1 MVSLDAGVNDVGAGS
16 CAGAVVVGVASWAT
30 LTSRDTGKTPGGTG
44 LGGVRSER
52 HDSILLD
59 EVDLICFLSVL
70 ILAKTAT
77 CMGVSDWATYTGIVT
92 EELKGL
98 GVDLAREALEGTLV
112 DVLGLARQE
121 LETLINGGEGGDV
134 LVLDDVGILDQ
145 AVDVTGDV
153 QRSWLIAPGGST
165 EGNREESED
174 ERETHCEE
182 VSWKSEEE

>member
-1 MVSLDAGVNDVGAGS
+1 
-16 CAGAVVVGVASWAT
+16 
-30 LTSRDTGKTPGGTG
+30 
-44 LGGVRSER
+44 
-52 HDSILLD
+52 
-59 EVDLICFLSVL
+59 
-70 ILAKTAT
+70 
-77 CMGVSDWATYTGIVT
+77 MGVSDWATYTGIVT